1 MTSCLLI
8 RRIYFQI
15 VTSLLSGSR
24 DCLFELARIS
34 KIFGCLQRNASAAK
48 DIWMFTTFILL
59 SSSNKTC
66 SIADKIMKLTELDPV
81 SRQYWMTS
89 MCWRLVSVSRWLV
102 SESWSLRKTR
112 LEWKTSV
119 WCILADVQFYIGDL
133 SLSLDGW
140 CPKAGPWGK
149 LGLSEKPQCDVFW
162 LMSNSGPWLM
172 TMESLQSLGRG
183 WNSILCPCW
192 CCCCRYLGK
201 TPRISWRE
209 TRRTVW
215 RWNHWRFY
223 WRWWRL
229 DSCNSCLS
237 QWCRIHWSST
247 RGEHVGCRA
256 RCITPLVVKR
266 SCWSNIM
273 LRSCMSEVLWELVMT
288 LGLWQS
294 EHCDDVEFL

>member
-34 KIFGCLQRNASAAK
+34 KIFGCLQRLFYLAVQTKLVLSLTRSWNWQNS
-48 DIWMFTTFILL
+48 IL
-59 SSSNKTC
+59 C
-66 SIADKIMKLTELDPV
+66 QGSIE
-81 SRQYWMTS
+81 
-89 MCWRLVSVSRWLV
+89 WLPN
-102 SESWSLRKTR
+102 
-112 LEWKTSV
+112 
-119 WCILADVQFYIGDL
+119 IGDL

-192 CCCCRYLGK
+192 RYCCRYLGK
-201 TPRISWRE
+201 TLRISWRE
-209 TRRTVW
+209 TRRTV
-215 RWNHWRFY
+215 RWNHCRFY
-223 WRWWRL
+223 WSWCRL
-229 DSCNSCLS
+229 DSCNSRLWAGAEFIEAPPEENMS
-237 QWCRIHWSST
+237 DV
-247 RGEHVGCRA
+247 E
-256 RCITPLVVKR
+256 LVV
-266 SCWSNIM
+266 
-273 LRSCMSEVLWELVMT
+273 
-288 LGLWQS
+288 
-294 EHCDDVEFL
+294 FLHWWW